1 MKKLSEGETN
11 ILNDKSN
18 EEIKNLFRI
27 CYHYGFNGGL
37 YERILYETKQHTCNS
52 FDEWFNEKIINKNRT
67 L

>member
-1 MKKLSEGETN
+1 MKKLSEGEIN

-37 YERILYETKQHTCNS
+37 YERTLYESK
-52 FDEWFNEKIINKNRT
+52 
-67 L
+67 